1 MKKRK
6 NPKRRVLENIA
17 KKLDIPEDIIF
28 NIPRITMMANKEIRI
43 ENCNSVL
50 EYESDKVTVSATDII
65 VELLGEA
72 LCINIITDDEILV
85 CGNIMSINFS
95 KIGA

>member
-1 MKKRK
+1 MKKK
-6 NPKRRVLENIA
+6 KKSQHGLLENIV
-17 KKLDIPEDIIF
+17 KKMDIPEDIVF

-43 ENCNSVL
+43 ENCKSVL
-50 EYESDKVTVSATDII
+50 EYETDKVTVSATDML

-72 LCINIITDDEILV
+72 LYINIITDDEITV
-85 CGNIMSINFS
+85 SGNILSVNFS

>member
-50 EYESDKVTVSATDII
+50 EYGFCR
-65 VELLGEA
+65 LLFLTLLQYYA
-72 LCINIITDDEILV
+72 QLFYHNLRK
-85 CGNIMSINFS
+85 N
-95 KIGA
+95 